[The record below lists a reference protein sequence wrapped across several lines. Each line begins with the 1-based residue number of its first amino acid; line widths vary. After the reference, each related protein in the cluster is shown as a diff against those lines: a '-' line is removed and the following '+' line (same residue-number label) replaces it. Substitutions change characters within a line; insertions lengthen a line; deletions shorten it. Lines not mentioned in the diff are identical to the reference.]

1 MYAHIPSL
9 SLSRQCKHIQM
20 ATVSITLVQ
29 ASIQQVLSTHPT
41 HSTVQSRCLPGRQQ
55 ASTLARAAQD
65 QSRAQAG
72 QDNPT
77 PSTNI
82 STTTTLDHTVKG

>member
-1 MYAHIPSL
+1 
-9 SLSRQCKHIQM
+9 M
-20 ATVSITLVQ
+20 ATASITLVQ
-29 ASIQQVLSTHPT
+29 ANIRQILSTHPT

-82 STTTTLDHTVKG
+82 STTTTLDRTVKG